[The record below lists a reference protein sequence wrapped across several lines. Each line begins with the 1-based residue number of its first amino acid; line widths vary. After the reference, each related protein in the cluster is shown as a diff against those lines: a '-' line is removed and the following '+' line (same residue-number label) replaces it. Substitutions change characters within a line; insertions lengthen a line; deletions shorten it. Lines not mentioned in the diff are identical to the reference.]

1 MWERQSSRKGRKG
14 EEGGDD
20 GGGGGG
26 ERNSYPTYSHY
37 MVGASGVLSSS
48 GIDRAAG
55 VSSGLRACDGGGYIG
70 GGI

>member
-1 MWERQSSRKGRKG
+1 MMVEEVEEG
-14 EEGGDD
+14 EE
-20 GGGGGG
+20 
-26 ERNSYPTYSHY
+26 
-37 MVGASGVLSSS
+37 MIGASGVLSSS